1 MKWSGKRP
9 EAGDMIRVKLGSI
22 YHYGVFVS
30 DSEIIQFGLAPQAR
44 PTLKD
49 SEIEVCTSDLEVFLC
64 GGVMEVAELDEK
76 SSKRSP
82 EEAIAYARQSIGKR
96 GYNILYNNCE
106 HFAYDCVTGKPYCS
120 QTADVRSLFRSLP
133 IVDVYVAAIPEGVK
147 IGRLSCAERE
157 AEIDSVSN
165 PRVKTEKYCVWK
177 LLEYALERSF
187 GLHADKLSFTK
198 NEAGKWTTDKCFF
211 SLSHCDG
218 AVAVAVSR
226 AAVGVDIE
234 ELHSISR
241 DRFATKILTPDEY
254 ALFEKTPC
262 SEQEHFL
269 LERWTGKESMF
280 KRSDKPAFIPRDHD
294 TTIGQ
299 LRTERI
305 TLSSRI
311 YALSVATPTPDI
323 LRSYI
328 GISLML

>member
-1 MKWSGKRP
+1 MKWLEKQPG
-9 EAGDMIRVKLGSI
+9 AGDMIRVKLGSI
-22 YHYGVFVS
+22 YHYGVFAS
-30 DSEIIQFGLAPQAR
+30 EGEIIQFGLAPQAR

-49 SEIEVCTSDLEVFLC
+49 SEIEVCASDLKVFLC
-64 GGVMEVAELDEK
+64 GGVMEVAEFDEDN
-76 SSKRSP
+76 SNRSP

-106 HFAYDCVTGKPYCS
+106 HFAYDCITGKPYCS

-147 IGRLSCAERE
+147 IGHISCAERE
-157 AEIDSVSN
+157 AEIDSVNN

-187 GLHADKLSFTK
+187 GLHADKLTFTK

-218 AVAVAVSR
+218 TVAVAVSR

-234 ELHSISR
+234 ELHAISK
-241 DRFATKILTPDEY
+241 DRFATKILTPGEY
-254 ALFEKTPC
+254 TLFEKIP
-262 SEQEHFL
+262 SDEQEHFL
-269 LERWTGKESMF
+269 LERWTGKESLF
-280 KRSDKPAFIPRDHD
+280 KQSDKPTFILRDHD
-294 TTIGQ
+294 TTAGQ
-299 LRTERI
+299 LRTQRI
-305 TLSSRI
+305 TLSSRT
-311 YALSVATPTPDI
+311 YVLSVATPNPDI